1 MSLDEKVTFKFRHVP
16 TGPHNLDTHIL
27 TGPHRTYSHRTYSH
41 RTYSHRTPQFGYTY
55 SHRTPQ
61 DIFSQNIFSQ
71 NIFSQNIFP
80 QDPTIWIQIFSQ
92 DSTGHILTAS
102 TILIRF
108 SSRKILFSQNMF
120 PQDPAILIRFS
131 LRQILIRYMIAILY
145 FNTRIICIVVNFSK
159 WYESPQ
165 KRSYKVFEF
174 LWRCRILL
182 CCCCALQKVH
192 TCVCDRFVKHIS
204 NVWLFWQH
212 TATTHCNTLQHTAT

>member
-1 MSLDEKVTFKFRHVP
+1 MCLRQPVHIFSQDP
-16 TGPHNLDTHIL
+16 TGHIL
-27 TGPHRTYSHRTYSH
+27 TDPTILIRFSSRNIRRGRFYSP

-159 WYESPQ
+159 
-165 KRSYKVFEF
+165 
-174 LWRCRILL
+174 
-182 CCCCALQKVH
+182 
-192 TCVCDRFVKHIS
+192 
-204 NVWLFWQH
+204 
-212 TATTHCNTLQHTAT
+212 